1 MMEAYKAFSEQLQP
15 VISIYPGFLNLKLYD
30 VLYRVD
36 EAPRSVEYTE
46 SENKVWKLLKE
57 NGPMK
62 VKDLQCA
69 YGYSNRSRFLKDVIN
84 PMIERGDIYRDGSTK
99 SPTAVI
105 KIKR

>member
-1 MMEAYKAFSEQLQP
+1 M
-15 VISIYPGFLNLKLYD
+15 
-30 VLYRVD
+30 D
-36 EAPRSVEYTE
+36 EAPRLVEYTA

>member
-1 MMEAYKAFSEQLQP
+1 
-15 VISIYPGFLNLKLYD
+15 
-30 VLYRVD
+30 
-36 EAPRSVEYTE
+36 
-46 SENKVWKLLKE
+46 
-57 NGPMK
+57 MK

>member
-1 MMEAYKAFSEQLQP
+1 M
-15 VISIYPGFLNLKLYD
+15 
-30 VLYRVD
+30 D
-36 EAPRSVEYTE
+36 EAPRSVEYTAR
-46 SENKVWKLLKE
+46 ENKVWKLLKE

-62 VKDLQCA
+62 VKDLQSA

-84 PMIERGDIYRDGSTK
+84 PMIESGDIYRDGSSK